1 MFEEK
6 TPKAKQRVCGNNSFW
21 DRARLLPMFGC
32 CHWRHAAWCLD
43 VEKTFYWSWNIEE
56 MRDREQYHL
65 FLFSFFT
72 LFFTKKINWNV
83 KKKCNSIS
91 ARFMAAYSF
100 FHFPLGQKKCF
111 SENSYLITIIFAV
124 RDFFGQIV
132 CGGKILSRFFIR
144 PFTS

>member
-1 MFEEK
+1 MFGRRMTLTKVTKLWFCRHLDREVTFKVEWNGSEFWVQK
-6 TPKAKQRVCGNNSFW
+6 TCLRRKLQKQNKGERVCGNNSFW

-100 FHFPLGQKKCF
+100 F
-111 SENSYLITIIFAV
+111 IF
-124 RDFFGQIV
+124 
-132 CGGKILSRFFIR
+132 L
-144 PFTS
+144 